1 MPLPTWT
8 SPRAIAS
15 PPFPAQPAPDRNLE
29 QRPSLETRT
38 THPDAR
44 PTPPPSLKYATRAA
58 DSPSPGPRNSNA
70 GSATATAACSPR
82 RLEYT
87 YLFLLVVH
95 SAPHMACGR
104 AYRQISNGNFSRVST
119 PSRHGVGTLRRSPVS
134 PRKKTYASCAM
145 QCMGGTKTCG
155 TGFSKLAS
163 LIDKLDE
170 RPGGLAYTFQRILQS
185 RAFCSILFST
195 SPIHEHPGIRSQV
208 ELKNEIFFQFLGQGL
223 FSSCKVRMVP
233 NATECVWR
241 GSSTPSTT
249 V

>member
-145 QCMGGTKTCG
+145 QCMGGTKNVWNRLFE
-155 TGFSKLAS
+155 TG
-163 LIDKLDE
+163 
-170 RPGGLAYTFQRILQS
+170 
-185 RAFCSILFST
+185 
-195 SPIHEHPGIRSQV
+195 
-208 ELKNEIFFQFLGQGL
+208 QFD
-223 FSSCKVRMVP
+223 
-233 NATECVWR
+233 
-241 GSSTPSTT
+241 
-249 V
+249 